1 MNNKQKAVKALMNVG
16 LDKVLVDEFKES
28 HDKMLINFSG
38 GSKGLITEDI
48 MVKCYELVRKRSKYG
63 IEIVGILFKE
73 NLEVTF
79 LFYVDGNPEN
89 AWFERNLF
97 FDVEDFDKELDH
109 QLQDFINLVYMYTD
123 MRPVFYK
130 GGIEIIEVIRTR

>member
-16 LDKVLVDEFKES
+16 LDKVLVDEFKEG
-28 HDKMLINFSG
+28 HNKMLINFSG
-38 GSKGLITEDI
+38 SSKGLITEDI
-48 MVKCYELVRKRSKYG
+48 MDKCYELVRKRSKYG

-130 GGIEIIEVIRTR
+130 GEIEVIEVIRSR